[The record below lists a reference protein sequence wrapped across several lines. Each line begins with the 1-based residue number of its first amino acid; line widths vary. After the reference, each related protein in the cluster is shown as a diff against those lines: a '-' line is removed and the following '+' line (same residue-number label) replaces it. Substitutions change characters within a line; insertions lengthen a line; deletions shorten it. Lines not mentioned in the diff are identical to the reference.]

1 MQAII
6 VRLERYSNDPARD
19 ERLYT
24 RIKPF
29 QDGYIHTVTEWLS
42 GGYDI
47 SELDDIRWAL
57 ESYRVS
63 LFAQELKTRQ
73 PISEKRIKALFG
85 EYGLPVA
92 E

>member
-6 VRLERYSNDPARD
+6 VRLERCSNDPARD
-19 ERLYT
+19 ERL
-24 RIKPF
+24 RVKIKPF
-29 QDGYIHTVTEWLS
+29 QDGYIQTMTAWLS
-42 GGYDI
+42 EGYDI
-47 SELDDIRWAL
+47 SELDGIHWAL

-73 PISEKRIKALFG
+73 PISEKRMKALFG
-85 EYGLPVA
+85 EYELPVA